1 MKITDRYGTV
11 LRCYD
16 NGGRSFD
23 RYTILPPRWA
33 VEYKAGRLAGG
44 GMLWAATASGARP
57 FHPQGFGQY
66 VAAVAGPQLGRG
78 DAVTGIYN
86 ALAWYMLEEVCYSYV
101 DLLD

>member
-33 VEYKAGRLAGG
+33 VEHVARYRVGVGA
-44 GMLWAATASGARP
+44 LWVAIGSSAHP
-57 FHPQGFGQY
+57 FHPQGFGQHWE
-66 VAAVAGPQLGRG
+66 AVAGPHLGRRVSWDTLPADVQKFARQSFPEYAPEG
-78 DAVTGIYN
+78 
-86 ALAWYMLEEVCYSYV
+86 
-101 DLLD
+101 

>member
-33 VEYKAGRLAGG
+33 VEHVARYRVGVGA
-44 GMLWAATASGARP
+44 LWAAIGSSENP
-57 FHPQGFGQY
+57 FHPQGFGQHIS
-66 VAAVAGPQLGRG
+66 AVAGPHLGRRVRWDTLPANVQKFARQSFPEYAPEG
-78 DAVTGIYN
+78 
-86 ALAWYMLEEVCYSYV
+86 
-101 DLLD
+101 

>member
-33 VEYKAGRLAGG
+33 VDHLSGRLVGG
-44 GMLWAATASGARP
+44 GTLWAAIGSSQHP
-57 FHPQGFGQY
+57 FHPQGFGQHIS
-66 VAAVAGPQLGRG
+66 AVAGPHLGRR
-78 DAVTGIYN
+78 VR
-86 ALAWYMLEEVCYSYV
+86 WS
-101 DLLD
+101 DLPADVQKFAREYFPEFAPEG

>member
-44 GMLWAATASGARP
+44 GVLWAATASGARP

-66 VAAVAGPQLGRG
+66 VAAVAGPQLGRRVRWDTLPADVQKFAREYFPEYAPEG
-78 DAVTGIYN
+78 
-86 ALAWYMLEEVCYSYV
+86 
-101 DLLD
+101 

>member
-33 VEYKAGRLAGG
+33 VDHLSGRLVGG
-44 GMLWAATASGARP
+44 GTLWAAIGSSQHP
-57 FHPQGFGQY
+57 FHPQGFGQHIS
-66 VAAVAGPQLGRG
+66 AVAGPHLGRRVRWDTLPANVQKFARQSFPEYAPEG
-78 DAVTGIYN
+78 
-86 ALAWYMLEEVCYSYV
+86 
-101 DLLD
+101 

>member
-33 VEYKAGRLAGG
+33 VEYKGGRRAGVGI
-44 GMLWAATASGARP
+44 LWDAIGSSEHP
-57 FHPQGFGQY
+57 FDPKGFGQY
-66 VAAVAGPQLGRG
+66 CEAVAGPHMGRR
-78 DAVTGIYN
+78 
-86 ALAWYMLEEVCYSYV
+86 VCWK
-101 DLLD
+101 DLPADVQKFAREYFPEYAPEG